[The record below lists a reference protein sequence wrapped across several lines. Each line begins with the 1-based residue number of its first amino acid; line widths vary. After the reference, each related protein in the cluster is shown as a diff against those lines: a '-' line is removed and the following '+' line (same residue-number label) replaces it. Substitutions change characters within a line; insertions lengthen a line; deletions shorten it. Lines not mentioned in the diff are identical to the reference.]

1 MWARNVL
8 GGGSRRVLI
17 VAGCTAFILAPL
29 ELAAQTASWTSKSSG
44 PIRSTSKRVRLRGG
58 FATHAPLPMVSA
70 ATLSGDTRRTRLVLT
85 FSKKIKFKIG
95 TLADPYRIIID
106 LPLVDFKLSNDV
118 GRRGSGLISAFRYGS
133 FVRGKSRIVIDTT
146 GPVLVHQAGFNTP
159 SAGRPLQFVLELVR
173 TNRRIFL
180 AKRQRPE
187 ASLWSR
193 FLESLA
199 LGKGIPKPESGRPVV
214 IIDPG
219 HGGIDSGASGA
230 GSLREKDIVLKV
242 SRYLRAKLKASNRY
256 VVRMTRDRDVYVP
269 LAGRVAV
276 SQKLGATL
284 FISVHADSLAQ
295 KAYARTVRGATIYTL
310 SDRAS
315 DDEARLLA
323 EKENAVDILAGVVPP
338 GRVEQDR
345 VKGFLIDL
353 MKRETAQFSS
363 DFRTAVVRHLR
374 KVTVLHRDPRRS
386 AAFAVL
392 RQTRTPSIL
401 VELGY
406 MSNPSDEKLM
416 QSAAWQRKVASALA
430 KAVHSYFATHR
441 AVRVPH

>member
-1 MWARNVL
+1 MWAKYVW
-8 GGGSRRVLI
+8 GGDLRRVLI
-17 VAGCTAFILAPL
+17 VVGCTAFILTPH
-29 ELAAQTASWTSKSSG
+29 ELSAQSGGWTSKSRAPVKSA
-44 PIRSTSKRVRLRGG
+44 SKTVRLRGG
-58 FATHAPLPMVSA
+58 FATHGRLPMVSA
-70 ATLSGDTRRTRLVLT
+70 ATVSGDSRRTRLVLT

-95 TLADPYRIIID
+95 TLADPYRIIVD
-106 LPLVDFKLSNDV
+106 LPLVNFKLPKDV
-118 GRRGSGLISAFRYGS
+118 GRRGAGLIRAFRYGS

-146 GPVLVHQAGFNTP
+146 GPVLVHQARFNTP
-159 SAGRPLQFVLELVR
+159 SAERPLQFVLELVH
-173 TNRRIFL
+173 TNRRAFL

-187 ASLWSR
+187 ASLWSK

-199 LGKGIPKPESGRPVV
+199 LSKGIPKPERGKPVV

-219 HGGIDSGASGA
+219 HGGIDSGSSGA
-230 GSLREKDIVLKV
+230 GAQHEKDIVLKV

-295 KAYARTVRGATIYTL
+295 KAYARTVRGATVYTL

-315 DDEARLLA
+315 DEDARLLA

-338 GRVEQDR
+338 GRVEQDH

-363 DFRTAVVRHLR
+363 DFRNAVIRHLR
-374 KVTVLHRDPRRS
+374 KATVLHRAPRRS

-406 MSNPSDEKLM
+406 MSNPRDEKLM
-416 QSAAWQRKVASALA
+416 QSVAWQRKVANALA

-441 AVRVPH
+441 AVRVPR